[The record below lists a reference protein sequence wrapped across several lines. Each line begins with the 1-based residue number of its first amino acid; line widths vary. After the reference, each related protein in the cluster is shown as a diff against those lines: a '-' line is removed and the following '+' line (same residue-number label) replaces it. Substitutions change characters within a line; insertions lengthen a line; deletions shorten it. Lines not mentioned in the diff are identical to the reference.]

1 MLVNEI
7 QTYEAQQQYVEV
19 SEFTKSINRELE
31 ICNQEGIRI
40 DDDAKILFDIVIPAF
55 ASGTINY
62 HGHDYE
68 LGFSTKIEIQQEQ
81 LILQTQYEKNDVP
94 ILEVQNLGNFVEEL
108 NSLVETIREQ
118 APRLR
123 WLESQNGNSTKDIVR
138 ETLLQMW
145 FNATE
150 YDFANPEQFLRK
162 QKLWLKDNTFSEMD
176 EGLVFDGLQLAGDKY
191 LFVKRSEQSGS
202 NETPY
207 ILEVDVIPK
216 EFENVHVDLPIIRY
230 SIAETPEGRTAYVF
244 AVQSK
249 KKSTDV
255 VGAPEQEKQAKK
267 VNRALYKLSEG
278 IMDLESDEYK
288 DYIVA
293 KRQGNTDGSFYPEN
307 ITDVSQSSIY
317 SLAIMLTLLRRK
329 GITKIEVPAY
339 LPLRWQAHARL
350 GEKEN
355 ERIQTN
361 VSDKFLRNFR
371 RLSHQLDFVKVVD
384 DGVDT
389 QTMVLKIDPNPDRYK
404 SSNPTLQNVLEV
416 IQ

>member
-1 MLVNEI
+1 
-7 QTYEAQQQYVEV
+7 
-19 SEFTKSINRELE
+19 
-31 ICNQEGIRI
+31 
-40 DDDAKILFDIVIPAF
+40 
-55 ASGTINY
+55 
-62 HGHDYE
+62 
-68 LGFSTKIEIQQEQ
+68 
-81 LILQTQYEKNDVP
+81 
-94 ILEVQNLGNFVEEL
+94 
-108 NSLVETIREQ
+108 
-118 APRLR
+118 
-123 WLESQNGNSTKDIVR
+123 
-138 ETLLQMW
+138 
-145 FNATE
+145 
-150 YDFANPEQFLRK
+150 
-162 QKLWLKDNTFSEMD
+162 
-176 EGLVFDGLQLAGDKY
+176 
-191 LFVKRSEQSGS
+191 
-202 NETPY
+202 
-207 ILEVDVIPK
+207 
-216 EFENVHVDLPIIRY
+216 
-230 SIAETPEGRTAYVF
+230 
-244 AVQSK
+244 
-249 KKSTDV
+249 
-255 VGAPEQEKQAKK
+255 
-267 VNRALYKLSEG
+267 
-278 IMDLESDEYK
+278 MDLESDEYK